1 MRKSCHLLLNKW
13 PHSHAP
19 EQYLDFAVSFG
30 GRGGIACST
39 DVIEG
44 QGGPP
49 RLGESRHLDLVAHIL
64 VVRMDGVGPLV
75 SRQNEVWSESKYESF
90 IRSMVKKGA
99 LHTMRSVPNVGL
111 KFISKIVDITLGE
124 AACVQE
130 PKF

>member
-13 PHSHAP
+13 PPSHAP

-39 DVIEG
+39 EVIEG

-64 VVRMDGVGPLV
+64 VVRIDGVGPLV
-75 SRQNEVWSESKYESF
+75 SRPNEVWSTSKFEPS
-90 IRSMVKKGA
+90 IRTRIKKGTTYYA
-99 LHTMRSVPNVGL
+99 FRPQCGPEVYLQNCRHHPG
-111 KFISKIVDITLGE
+111 
-124 AACVQE
+124 
-130 PKF
+130 